1 MNRLASSN
9 MIVGCLESIAV
20 GFFVA
25 RRPDRDGPFGRRR
38 CFVPTKVD
46 LTDAESTLYGGIAS
60 SRCMYEWTVTGTVH
74 KVELSDEWDWIGL
87 IAQ

>member
-1 MNRLASSN
+1 MGSLWIGDLIVMVRL
-9 MIVGCLESIAV
+9 VGVVVSFL
-20 GFFVA
+20 
-25 RRPDRDGPFGRRR
+25 P
-38 CFVPTKVD
+38 KVD